1 MKTVKMNCAS
11 CGAPIAIPED
21 VNTLVC
27 TSCSS
32 TLSVDRGE
40 GYITLK
46 VIEKLAESIH
56 EMGERTSS
64 AIKENAFV
72 TQVELKRMQL
82 NQLISMEE
90 MKINTLQA
98 EIRAVKRRT
107 TENVTLNDELSDL
120 LLQENDVRMH
130 IRSLETDISRLD
142 PGWEDSLDVIKR
154 DGRVINEAIAVLSPY
169 AYIYNVQNRLNR
181 MQNEKVKNENAYDR
195 LEAKLL
201 RKNIVSFTYPLFES
215 LTLEQMEELQQKIPL
230 DLKLL
235 KAREGSRV
243 NTGFQKELNAT
254 LNKIR
259 QVYPRRKVESQA
271 GKLTT
276 IDLNAPYPEEPAA
289 LYPLIEKMKGDL
301 DALEKIP
308 EGPEKKQFKQAL
320 SEKLAFLVSRAEA
333 DIPAI
338 RANTRKR
345 KMITTLVGGGVVML
359 VIILLMVV
367 IVGAIRKSLKTT
379 PTGVS
384 NQLQNA
390 FNPIKDET
398 TKPSE
403 KSVNETTPGRYEEY
417 YGEFV
422 EVTSWTTYFRDEPE
436 LNANEILPV
445 KRGDIFK
452 VVSDTSTP
460 GGWFKVVS
468 QNGTV
473 TGYLARDWAAPIH
486 VKSIPGDAVS
496 AGSGKVVYAYDFTGG
511 DSSWPE
517 DTIDSAL
524 MNASCSYNDYGY
536 EIEMTARQQ
545 YNFYVANKVIS
556 GLPEKFNVSLKIEV
570 LNIPSSIFYGL
581 QAHVIDDNNFDAL
594 LIAND
599 GHLFLSAL
607 RNEVMI
613 TLYDNQLP
621 VNTMVDVFPTGYNSL
636 SVLQWVDHQ
645 DQSLHA
651 QYAINGLAFVEV
663 IYEQPLNLTPKLG
676 AIILANRIGENA
688 RIRVDDMQVTKE

>member
-11 CGAPIAIPED
+11 CGAPIVIPED

-56 EMGERTSS
+56 EMGEKTSS

-98 EIRAVKRRT
+98 EIRAVKRRI
-107 TENVTLNDELSDL
+107 TESVTLHAELSDL

-130 IRSLETDISRLD
+130 IRSLKSDIAHLD
-142 PGWEDSLDVIKR
+142 PGWESSLDVIKR
-154 DGRVINEAIAVLSPY
+154 DGRAIDEAIAVLSPY
-169 AYIYNVQNRLNR
+169 GHIYSVQNRLDHMHR
-181 MQNEKVKNENAYDR
+181 EKEKNEDAYDH
-195 LEAKLL
+195 LEAQLL
-201 RKNIVSFTYPLFES
+201 RKMIVSFTYPLFEN

-235 KAREGSRV
+235 KSREVSRV
-243 NTGFQKELNAT
+243 NTGFQKELNTT

-276 IDLNAPYPEEPAA
+276 IDLNAPYPEEPSA
-289 LYPLIEKMKGDL
+289 LYPLIEKVKGDL

-333 DIPAI
+333 DIPVA
-338 RANTRKR
+338 RAKDRKR
-345 KMITTLVGGGVVML
+345 KMITAMVGGGVVL
-359 VIILLMVV
+359 LTIILLIAV
-367 IVGAIRKSLKTT
+367 IIGAIKKNIKTP
-379 PTGVS
+379 PTALS
-384 NQLQNA
+384 DQPQNA
-390 FNPIKDET
+390 VNLVKDDPSQPIET
-398 TKPSE
+398 SAKEIATGQYK
-403 KSVNETTPGRYEEY
+403 EY
-417 YGEFV
+417 KGEFV
-422 EVTSWTTYFRDEPE
+422 EVTSWTTYFRDEPKQS
-436 LNANEILPV
+436 AKEILPV
-445 KRGDIFK
+445 KQGDIFK
-452 VVSDTSTP
+452 IISDTSTP
-460 GGWFKVVS
+460 RGWFKVAA
-468 QNGTV
+468 QNGDV
-473 TGYLARDWAAPIH
+473 TGYLAREWVAPIH
-486 VKSIPGDAVS
+486 VRSIPGDS
-496 AGSGKVVYAYDFTGG
+496 TSGGSGKVIYAYGFSGG

-517 DTIDSAL
+517 DTFDSDL
-524 MNASCSYNDYGY
+524 LNANCTYNEDGY
-536 EIEMTARQQ
+536 EIEMTARKQ
-545 YNFYVANKVIS
+545 YNFYAVNKVIN
-556 GLPEKFNVSLKIEV
+556 GLPEKFNYSLKFEA

-607 RNEVMI
+607 RNEVVI
-613 TLYDNQLP
+613 TLYDNQIP
-621 VNTMVDVFPTGYNSL
+621 INTMVDVFPTGYNTL

-651 QYAINGLAFVEV
+651 QYAINGQAFVEV
-663 IYEQPLNLTPKLG
+663 IYEQPLNVTPKLG

-688 RIRVDDMQVTKE
+688 RIRIDDLQVTKE